1 MSRRSHLL
9 AGLTALSLLALTGCG
24 NSIQEPSASIFVI
37 CKSND
42 GYWDNVKAGALEAG
56 EEMNLR
62 VIYEAPETESEI
74 DTQIQM
80 IDSAIAAGAD
90 AIVLAP
96 LDKDLLN
103 DALGR
108 CKAADVPVLTIDSDV
123 SFEGRRA
130 CISTQNYSA
139 GAIAAR
145 YVENLDLDE
154 GTAAIITHSNT
165 AQTAQ
170 ERTAGF
176 LDELSGKETADA
188 GSNVPQQAAE
198 AIPGLEKSN
207 GSGSVTGLRV
217 LESKNGES
225 NVQQSREAAV
235 QLIKENPDLRLIYTT
250 NQPGTVGACQAI
262 EELGKADEVTLVGF
276 DCFNGAAPYIESG
289 VLDAVVTQ
297 NPYNM
302 GYLGVRYARKV
313 LRGEAIAKEVDTGAT
328 LITADN
334 LHDEDI
340 QFLIN
345 PLGNDEK

>member
-1 MSRRSHLL
+1 MRRKPHML
-9 AGLTALSLLALTGCG
+9 AGALALSLLALTGCG
-24 NSIQEPSASIFVI
+24 SSVQEPSASIFVI

-42 GYWDNVKAGALEAG
+42 SYWDSVKAGAQEAG

-62 VIYEAPETESEI
+62 VLYDAPETESDI
-74 DTQIQM
+74 DSQIKM
-80 IDSAIAAGAD
+80 IDNAVSAGAD

-96 LDKDLLN
+96 LDKDALN
-103 DALGR
+103 EALER
-108 CKAADVPVLTIDSDV
+108 AKSADVPVLTIDSDV
-123 SFEGRRA
+123 SFSGRRS
-130 CISTQNYSA
+130 CISTQNYAA

-145 YVENLDLDE
+145 YVEGLHLGE
-154 GTAAIITHSNT
+154 GAAAIITHSNT

-176 LDELSGKETADA
+176 LDELSGKDTTA
-188 GSNVPQQAAE
+188 SSTPQQAAAE

-207 GSGSVTGLRV
+207 GSSAKSGLRV

-235 QLIKENPDLRLIYTT
+235 QLIRENSDLKLIYTT
-250 NQPGTVGACQAI
+250 NLAGTMGACQAI
-262 EELGKADEVTLVGF
+262 EELGKANDVTLIGF
-276 DCFNGAAPYIESG
+276 DCFDGADAYIESG

-302 GYLGVRYARKV
+302 GYLGVRYARKI
-313 LRGEAIAKEVDTGAT
+313 LRGEAVAREVDTGAT
-328 LITADN
+328 LSTADN

-340 QFLIN
+340 QFLID
-345 PLGNDEK
+345 PARKSTK